1 MWRVHVS
8 IFSNGECWYLVQRW
22 SVNHELSSSDIKKK
36 ITIIIIAQKPLAR
49 APSAARKQKATS
61 VLVFTGTSG
70 DICRQGDP
78 SVAKALVTYKGRGF
92 LQAGRDRWRTRWM
105 SQGYDWQFGIDFC
118 SYMYISVMLDQREIT
133 FRKINYV
140 KVLILSYGNKRFAE

>member
-22 SVNHELSSSDIKKK
+22 SVNHELSSSDIKK

-49 APSAARKQKATS
+49 APSAVRKQKATS

-92 LQAGRDRWRTRWM
+92 LQAGRDRCEDAMDVPRLWLTIRYW
-105 SQGYDWQFGIDFC
+105 FLFLHV
-118 SYMYISVMLDQREIT
+118 YISDVRSK
-133 FRKINYV
+133 RNY
-140 KVLILSYGNKRFAE
+140 FQED